1 MLSKDIDLRIVS
13 NILSELPDFI
23 DVTSISLVNGYH
35 VNFTAGTEQIKN
47 YEQYDALKSIQ
58 AYINNINSNDEKL
71 INIKNE
77 ILIDENFSSLL
88 DK

>member
-13 NILSELPDFI
+13 DILSQLPDFI

-47 YEQYDALKSIQ
+47 YEQYNALKSIQ
-58 AYINNINSNDEKL
+58 AYIKNINSSDNKL
-71 INIKNE
+71 INTKNE
-77 ILIDENFSSLL
+77 VFIDDKFSSLL

>member
-13 NILSELPDFI
+13 DILSQLPDFI

-58 AYINNINSNDEKL
+58 AYIKNINSSDNKL
-71 INIKNE
+71 INTKNE
-77 ILIDENFSSLL
+77 VFIDDKFSSLL